1 MRPDSPHWIAAKAKG
16 DRAELALADYF
27 RTLGWST
34 LRALGRADFDLQLQ
48 CDVEVKNDL
57 KASETGNVAIEIAYG
72 NQASG
77 IMTTRATWWAIVV
90 EEFCYLCK
98 TEELRCLILEKT
110 CKRTFGGDGGK
121 SQLVLLPLER
131 LRKAKT
137 VKAVKLPALAG
148 AE

>member
-1 MRPDSPHWIAAKAKG
+1 MRPDSPQWIAAKVVG

-27 RTLGWST
+27 RNLGWNT

-57 KASETGNVAIEIAYG
+57 RASETGNVAIEIAYG

-77 IMTTRATWWAIVV
+77 IMTSRATWWAIVAGD
-90 EEFCYLCK
+90 ECYLCK
-98 TEELRCLILEKT
+98 TDELRRVIVEPAL
-110 CKRTFGGDGGK
+110 RRVYAGDGAK
-121 SQLVLLPLER
+121 SEIVLVSLER
-131 LRKAKT
+131 LRKVKT
-137 VKAVKLPALAG
+137 VKVVKLPALAG